1 MEKINTILNEISI
14 SLEKISIQNRINNY
28 NLISKRLNKPQY
40 TASFN
45 DILTGNSQNTKS
57 MRNIV
62 SLTET
67 EQSLEQIMMQ
77 SIDLSSKSGQLVD
90 VLNRRLEI
98 ERLVMKGM
106 R

>member
-1 MEKINTILNEISI
+1 
-14 SLEKISIQNRINNY
+14 
-28 NLISKRLNKPQY
+28 
-40 TASFN
+40 
-45 DILTGNSQNTKS
+45 